1 MILNYGINE
10 SCQKKLKTCSP
21 NYLLNA
27 PLILFISVMKVQFKI
42 IIVIRQLLSKIS
54 MRNSIPILK
63 ATQISKDF
71 SLYSLPEDFLRDGKK
86 SLVIFPISQ
95 LLLILTNVLN
105 PPN

>member
-1 MILNYGINE
+1 
-10 SCQKKLKTCSP
+10 
-21 NYLLNA
+21 
-27 PLILFISVMKVQFKI
+27 MKVRFKI

-71 SLYSLPEDFLRDGKK
+71 GLYSLPEDFLRDGKK
-86 SLVIFPISQ
+86 SLIESDFPNLSITINSC
-95 LLLILTNVLN
+95 NVLN